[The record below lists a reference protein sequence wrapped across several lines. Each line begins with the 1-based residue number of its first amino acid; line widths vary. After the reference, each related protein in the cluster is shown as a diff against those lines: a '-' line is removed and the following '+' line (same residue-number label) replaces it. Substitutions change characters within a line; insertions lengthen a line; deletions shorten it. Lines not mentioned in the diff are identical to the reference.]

1 MRNKVLKS
9 CRICHS
15 KNLLKYLDLGKHP
28 FSNSFINKNQIKL
41 EKKFPLELVFCKN
54 CYLSQLSI
62 IPDTKFIFD
71 KYDYLSSSS
80 RALSNHYKK
89 LIKNVT
95 KKEKLKRDDTV
106 MDIGCNDGILLN
118 HYPNHMKNI
127 IGIEPSNAI
136 NHINKKKLY
145 H

>member
-1 MRNKVLKS
+1 M
-9 CRICHS
+9 
-15 KNLLKYLDLGKHP
+15 
-28 FSNSFINKNQIKL
+28 
-41 EKKFPLELVFCKN
+41 
-54 CYLSQLSI
+54 SQLSI

-89 LIKNVT
+89 LIKIVT

-118 HYPNHMKNI
+118 HYPNYMKNI

-136 NHINKKKLY
+136 NHINKKIIPLKQFFNFKNSIKYLKKI
-145 H
+145 